1 MPDGKR
7 ERERERRG
15 PTRGRER
22 RGRERGERRKGKG
35 EGENNYWKR
44 GWGKKDSKIGGR
56 ERVWQDRE
64 RERRKKDS
72 MIGKD

>member
-1 MPDGKR
+1 MARGR

-44 GWGKKDSKIGGR
+44 GWGKKDITVGKEEG
-56 ERVWQDRE
+56 
-64 RERRKKDS
+64 ERR
-72 MIGKD
+72 IAR